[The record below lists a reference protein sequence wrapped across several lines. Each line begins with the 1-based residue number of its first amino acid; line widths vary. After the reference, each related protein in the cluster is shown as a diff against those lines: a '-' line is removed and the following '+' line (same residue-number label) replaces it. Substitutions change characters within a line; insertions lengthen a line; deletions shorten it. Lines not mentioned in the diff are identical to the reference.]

1 MAVAQLVGDQRLELG
16 LVGGDHRLVE
26 IVDGLG
32 DCRLVGGFGA
42 GDRGQGRK
50 RQRAGGGQVTT
61 SDTHE
66 LHSLGRL
73 FLGVVAG
80 DATRPAAQPTPA

>member
-26 IVDGLG
+26 IVDGLATAASSA
-32 DCRLVGGFGA
+32 DFGA

-50 RQRAGGGQVTT
+50 CQRTGGEMTT
-61 SDTHE
+61 SDTHD
-66 LHSLGRL
+66 G
-73 FLGVVAG
+73 F
-80 DATRPAAQPTPA
+80 TP